1 MQWFDRQKGYL
12 DTLEAQLRGLV
23 KAIDVVSKQ
32 RTGIDLALHLVNESC
47 LLPSTL
53 IPPHPFPFP
62 FPISLSDFASTELST
77 SIGEFAQMIA
87 DLASSDLGKPLM
99 ASLGLLADVERKAQ
113 DIESEQAKQDLVTL
127 MGTADEY
134 ARLIN
139 SVRVRWFVFRTIHA
153 YTHTI
158 HAYIFS
164 CLPVFSVLVLM
175 KLTRLFVVAVGGG
188 AT

>member
-1 MQWFDRQKGYL
+1 
-12 DTLEAQLRGLV
+12 
-23 KAIDVVSKQ
+23 
-32 RTGIDLALHLVNESC
+32 
-47 LLPSTL
+47 
-53 IPPHPFPFP
+53 
-62 FPISLSDFASTELST
+62 
-77 SIGEFAQMIA
+77 MIA

-164 CLPVFSVLVLM
+164 LSACVSCLGVDEADS
-175 KLTRLFVVAVGGG
+175 FVRGGG
-188 AT
+188 WRWRDVDGVQFADTDVPCLADGGYGAEESEAEP